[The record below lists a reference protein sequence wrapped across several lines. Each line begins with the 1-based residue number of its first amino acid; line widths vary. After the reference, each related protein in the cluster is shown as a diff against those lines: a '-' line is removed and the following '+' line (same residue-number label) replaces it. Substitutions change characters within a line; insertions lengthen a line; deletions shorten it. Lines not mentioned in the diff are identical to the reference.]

1 MDVFTLRNQLIADY
15 ERFTRSFTKIK
26 ADDISQIVDKA
37 YSDGDF
43 WPPPIIQLNPNY
55 VQGAD
60 VDDLVTDGTLHP
72 ACGDIFRIK
81 EPGGKPSK
89 KLTLHKHQYDAIKT
103 AKSGGNY
110 VLTTGTGSGK
120 SLGYFIPIV
129 DDVLKRQGQGNTG
142 KSITAIIVYPMNAL
156 CNSQFEELE
165 KYLKLGFVDDN
176 QLVTFA
182 RYTGQETNEE
192 RERIAK
198 NPPDILLTNYV
209 MLELIMTRF
218 METDKA
224 IRQHAEGLRFFVLDE
239 LHTYR
244 GRRGADVAMLVRR
257 VRERFNENLTCIG
270 TSATMV
276 SGGSLTDQN
285 KAVASIASRIFGA
298 PVKQSNVISETL
310 KTTTNETTPIDS
322 KSLQNAVES
331 GVPGSPTHDE
341 LSVHPISAWIE
352 HKLGLEYKEG
362 KLVRVTE
369 PKTVKQAS
377 EMLSQECGLDNETCR
392 HYLSEFLLAAY
403 SCLDKNGRS
412 FYAFRLHQ
420 FISGAW
426 NVYSTLEAPSER
438 YLTLKGQK
446 FKPGD
451 RNRPLFTVCFCRE
464 CGQEYIPVWCSTE
477 ANKPE
482 TFDSRELT
490 ERSSEEES
498 VLHGYLMPDKE
509 GMFDPDD
516 LEDRYPSEWLEY
528 KEGSPR
534 LKSHFR
540 KYRPIR
546 VQVDTEGHVAS
557 EGLPAWFIPGN
568 FRFCL
573 HPDCEAQ
580 YDGTIRSELT
590 KLSGLSSEGRSSA
603 TTVLT
608 LSSLKHLMNSE
619 LDERTK
625 KLLAFTDNRQDAS
638 LQAGH
643 FNDFIQ
649 ILLLRGA
656 LLAAIKNEVDGQ
668 LIDES
673 LTQKV
678 LENLNLTPF
687 DYASNPNAKGIK
699 AQNTIKALRDVLGYR
714 LYFDLQRGWRITNP
728 NLEQLSL
735 LEIQYSDLMNCCM
748 DEEEWQ
754 SKHPLLAG
762 SSPELRNE
770 LICKLLDRMRRALCI
785 KTIYLDPNFQEQI
798 RNRSYNELKEPWGL
812 SEEESLYSH
821 AYMIPRPSATSQQK
835 VYRLLHISHRSVF
848 GREIKSQAF
857 WGPGNQDYPAKF
869 DEDVYNCIIDDVL
882 NVLTVH
888 GYVEP
893 TDLDGTFTGYQINS
907 SILVWGIG
915 ENKDS
920 SQESTNEFFRTLYE
934 SVAVVISGDDRF
946 LHRLEAREHTAQ
958 VDTEIREEREKRFR
972 KGFEGGKIVNGK
984 PDPAG
989 LPVLFCSPTME
1000 LGVDI
1005 AALNAVYMRN
1015 VPPTPANYAQR
1026 SGRAGRSGQPALVIT
1041 YCAARSPHDQYFY
1054 TNPTRMVA
1062 GVVNPPTIDLAN
1074 EDLIRNHLH
1083 AIWLG
1088 ETGVKLGPSV
1098 KDVLDLDQTSMLPVH
1113 QEILDQMHNSKSVRN
1128 AELRSENILNT
1139 LTEDLTQESA
1149 PWYTSTW
1156 LTGTMNAAVLRFN
1169 KAFDRWRSLYRAT
1182 VNQMKAANDIIN
1194 NAAASEKDR
1203 ADAKRRFDEAYTQ
1216 QNLLLDSKPTMNSDF
1231 YTYRYLAS
1239 EGFLPGYN
1247 FPRLPLMAYI
1257 PGRKEKVVRDSFLSR
1272 PRFLGL
1278 SEFGPQSIIYHEGS
1292 TYRVHRTILTVRDE
1306 PTVNNPSKLP
1316 VQAVRICPDCGYGH
1330 FGDQKDY
1337 ERCVSCDVLLEGG
1350 RTVSNLYK
1358 IEQVS
1363 TRRATRITSDEEERQ
1378 RQGYEM
1384 ITTLRY
1390 SEENGNLRFFS
1401 VDMLDGEEQI
1411 MKLKFGPAAALARV
1425 NLGWRRRK
1433 EKSIYGFS
1441 IDAKTG
1447 EWAKDV
1453 QAPTDAED
1461 DNMTE
1466 GKSLDRITPFVED
1479 TRDVLIL
1486 QPLTNQFNETL
1497 VSLQYAL
1504 KLGIER
1510 VFQLEE
1516 SELAVVSLPDRDHR
1530 TAILFYETAEGGAGV
1545 LTRVAHDPT
1554 SLRQIATE
1562 ALEVCHYS
1570 SESGSWTDFDD
1581 LKDLNQDC
1589 EAGCYQCLLSYY
1601 NQPDHPL
1608 IDRQKPELLDLLC
1621 QLTRVKCEP
1630 SSGKSS
1636 LGDSFEELMN
1646 ASTSS
1651 LEKTWLKFLKTNGF
1665 NLPNKAQPYLKEQNT
1680 RPDFAY
1686 THHQT
1691 VVYIDGPHHD
1701 GNAQKTLDTKVT
1713 KDLNDAGFTVIRFDT
1728 NQSTWPDIL
1737 ETYTWVF
1744 GSGPT
1749 SESDPAN
1756 GAS

>member
-1 MDVFTLRNQLIADY
+1 MDVFTLRNQLISDY
-15 ERFTRSFTKIK
+15 ERFTRSFTKIRS
-26 ADDISQIVDKA
+26 DDISQIVDRA

-55 VQGAD
+55 VPGAD
-60 VDDLVTDGTLHP
+60 IDDLVSDGTLHP

-81 EPGGKPSK
+81 QPGNQPTQ
-89 KLTLHKHQYDAIKT
+89 KLTLHKHQFEAIDI
-103 AKSGGNY
+103 AKSGKNY

-129 DDVLKRQGQGNTG
+129 DDVLRRREKGDTG
-142 KSITAIIVYPMNAL
+142 KSITAIVVYPMNAL
-156 CNSQFEELE
+156 CNSQNEELE
-165 KYLKLGFVDDN
+165 KYLKLGFGDEK

-182 RYTGQETNEE
+182 RYTGQESNED

-224 IRQHAEGLRFFVLDE
+224 IRQHAKGLRFFVLDE

-257 VRERFNENLTCIG
+257 VRERFNEKLTCIG

-276 SGGSLTDQN
+276 SEGSLTDQN
-285 KAVASIASRIFGA
+285 SAVASIASRIFGA
-298 PVKQSNVISETL
+298 SVKPDSVISETL
-310 KTTTNETTPIDS
+310 KPVTKESTPIAS
-322 KSLQNAVES
+322 QSLQKAIGA
-331 GVPGSPTHDE
+331 GVPGTPSHDE
-341 LSVHPISAWIE
+341 LAEHPISAWIE
-352 HKLGLEYKEG
+352 QNLGLDHKDG
-362 KLVRVTE
+362 KLVRVSK
-369 PKTVKQAS
+369 PRTVLQAS
-377 EMLSQECGLDNETCR
+377 EMLAEASGLDVETCR
-392 HYLSEFLLAAY
+392 KYLAEFLLAAY
-403 SCLDKNGRS
+403 HCRDKNGKS

-426 NVYSTLEAPSER
+426 NVYTTLELPGER
-438 YLTLKGQK
+438 YLTLNGQQ

-451 RNRPLFTVCFCRE
+451 RKRPMYTLCFCRE
-464 CGQEYIPVWCSTE
+464 CGQEYIPVWCTLQ
-477 ANKPE
+477 AKIPE
-482 TFDSRELT
+482 TFDPRELT

-498 VLHGYLMPDKE
+498 ILYGYLMPDNE
-509 GMFDPDD
+509 GIFDPND
-516 LEDRYPSEWLEY
+516 LEERYPSEWLEY
-528 KEGSPR
+528 KNGTPR

-540 KYRPIR
+540 KYCPIQ
-546 VQVDTEGHVAS
+546 VLVDTQGHVAS
-557 EGLPAWFIPGN
+557 EGLSAWFIPEN

-573 HPDCEAQ
+573 NPECEAQ

-656 LLAAIKNEVDGQ
+656 LLAALKNDAEGQ
-668 LIDES
+668 LIDEI
-673 LTQKV
+673 LTQRV
-678 LENLNLTPF
+678 LENLNLTPS
-687 DYASNPNAKGIK
+687 DYASNPHAKGIK
-699 AQNTIKALRDVLGYR
+699 AQHAIEALRDVLGYR

-728 NLEQLSL
+728 NLEQLGL
-735 LEIQYSDLMNCCM
+735 LDLQYRDLVDCCS
-748 DEEEWQ
+748 DEEEWH
-754 SKHPLLAG
+754 STHPLLAG
-762 SSPELRNE
+762 SSPGLRYELVS
-770 LICKLLDRMRRALCI
+770 KLLDRMRRALCI

-812 SEEESLYSH
+812 SEEERLYSH
-821 AYMIPRPSATSQQK
+821 AYMIPRPGTASTQK
-835 VYRLLHISHRSVF
+835 DYRLLNVSHRSVF

-857 WGPGNQDYPAKF
+857 WGPGNQYYPAKF
-869 DEDVYNCIIDDVL
+869 DEDVYNKVIDDVL
-882 NVLTVH
+882 NVLTNY

-893 TDLDGTFTGYQINS
+893 TDLDGSLTGYRINS
-907 SILVWGIG
+907 SVLVWRLG
-915 ENKDS
+915 ETPPAD
-920 SQESTNEFFRTLYE
+920 QESTNVFFRTLYE

-972 KGFEGGKIVNGK
+972 KGFQGEKIVDGIVE
-984 PDPAG
+984 PAG

-1005 AALNAVYMRN
+1005 ATLNTVYMRN

-1026 SGRAGRSGQPALVIT
+1026 SGRAGRSGQPALVVT

-1054 TNPTRMVA
+1054 SNPTRMVA

-1074 EDLIRNHLH
+1074 EDLVRNHLH

-1088 ETGVKLGPSV
+1088 ETGVKLGSSV
-1098 KDVLDLDQTSMLPVH
+1098 RDVLDLDKPSKLPVH
-1113 QEILDQMHNSKSVRN
+1113 QEIIDQMQTSKAVN
-1128 AELRSENILNT
+1128 EAKLRGENILST
-1139 LTEDLTQESA
+1139 LVEDLTQESA

-1156 LTGTMNAAVLRFN
+1156 LASTMAAAVLRFN
-1169 KAFDRWRSLYRAT
+1169 RAFDRWRSLYRAT
-1182 VNQMKAANDIIN
+1182 SNHMKSANEIIN
-1194 NAAASEKDR
+1194 SAAASERDR
-1203 ADAKRRFDEAYTQ
+1203 TEAKRRYDEAYTQ
-1216 QNLLLDSKPTMNSDF
+1216 QNLLLENRPTMNSDF

-1292 TYRVHRTILTVRDE
+1292 TYRVHRTILTVSDE
-1306 PTVNNPSKLP
+1306 PVVNNSSKLS

-1337 ERCVSCDVLLEGG
+1337 ERCVSCEVLLEGG
-1350 RTVSNLYK
+1350 RSISNLYR

-1390 SEENGNLRFFS
+1390 SEENGKLRFFGL
-1401 VDMLDGEEQI
+1401 DLLDGEEKI
-1411 MKLKFGPAAALARV
+1411 MALKYGPAAALTRV

-1441 IDAKTG
+1441 IDTNTG
-1447 EWAKDV
+1447 EWTKDA

-1461 DNMTE
+1461 DKVTE
-1466 GKSLDRITPFVED
+1466 GKSLDRITPIVED

-1486 QPLTNQFNETL
+1486 QPLTELSNVTL
-1497 VSLQYAL
+1497 VSLQFAL
-1504 KLGIER
+1504 KHGIER

-1516 SELAVVSLPDRDHR
+1516 SELAVESLPDRNNR

-1545 LTRVAHDPT
+1545 LTRVAHDPK
-1554 SLRQIATE
+1554 SISQIATR
-1562 ALEVCHYS
+1562 ALEVCHFT
-1570 SESGSWTDFDD
+1570 SESG
-1581 LKDLNQDC
+1581 
-1589 EAGCYQCLLSYY
+1589 
-1601 NQPDHPL
+1601 
-1608 IDRQKPELLDLLC
+1608 
-1621 QLTRVKCEP
+1621 
-1630 SSGKSS
+1630 
-1636 LGDSFEELMN
+1636 
-1646 ASTSS
+1646 
-1651 LEKTWLKFLKTNGF
+1651 TW
-1665 NLPNKAQPYLKEQNT
+1665 
-1680 RPDFAY
+1680 D
-1686 THHQT
+1686 
-1691 VVYIDGPHHD
+1691 
-1701 GNAQKTLDTKVT
+1701 
-1713 KDLNDAGFTVIRFDT
+1713 
-1728 NQSTWPDIL
+1728 
-1737 ETYTWVF
+1737 
-1744 GSGPT
+1744 
-1749 SESDPAN
+1749 
-1756 GAS
+1756 